1 MKRLIVS
8 TLISLFLLS
17 GAVGQESPKERD
29 TRMQWWREARFGMF
43 IHWGVYAQ
51 MAGVYK
57 GHEQARGGAE
67 WILNRMKVPV
77 AEYKSIARQFN
88 PVNYNPGEWVRMAK
102 EAGMKYIVITSKH
115 HDGFALFD
123 SKASD
128 WDVVD
133 ATRYGKDLLKPLN
146 RKFLNRPN
154 WTGWTGKPA

>member
-1 MKRLIVS
+1 
-8 TLISLFLLS
+8 
-17 GAVGQESPKERD
+17 
-29 TRMQWWREARFGMF
+29 
-43 IHWGVYAQ
+43 
-51 MAGVYK
+51 
-57 GHEQARGGAE
+57 
-67 WILNRMKVPV
+67 MKVPV